1 MNLKI
6 RRCKI
11 LDNSVSAFWGK
22 KVLFGGIR
30 KDLFRAKMVDVFDWQ
45 ITVEDT
51 SEQKSDLKYAA
62 LGSFVCLP
70 ADWLMFLI
78 QITVEDTSEL
88 MSDSKNMLC
97 CDWFFYIL
105 LPQDLP
111 E

>member
-1 MNLKI
+1 MPKI
-6 RRCKI
+6 
-11 LDNSVSAFWGK
+11 G
-22 KVLFGGIR
+22 LFGGIK

-88 MSDSKNMLC
+88 MSDLKKMLC
-97 CDWFFYIL
+97 CDWFLHFYIL
-105 LPQDLP
+105 SPQDHP